1 MSSLTNLGK
10 RRYEV
15 LRDSA
20 YDSVNGTTNLTSGWV
35 DGEWIGST
43 SRTVTIFANI
53 QPAMASYQS
62 KMLPEGE
69 REKEAINIF
78 SNDWLYTA
86 RTGRNALEADVILYR
101 GAKWRVVVVK
111 PYGNFGQHCEAFAI
125 KVDDTLVT
133 RHEGTT
139 GVVE

>member
-1 MSSLTNLGK
+1 M
-10 RRYEV
+10 

-20 YDSVNGTTNLTSGWV
+20 YDTVNGTVNLTSGWV
-35 DGEWIGST
+35 DGEWVGSK

-62 KMLPEGE
+62 KMLPESE

-78 SNDWLYTA
+78 SNDWLYVA
-86 RTGRNALEADVILYR
+86 RTGSNALEADVILYR
-101 GAKWRVVVVK
+101 GAKWRVVVTK
-111 PYGNFGQHCEAFAI
+111 PYGNFCQHCEAFAI

-133 RHEGTT
+133 RHDGTI
-139 GVVE
+139 GVIK

>member
-35 DGEWIGST
+35 DGEWVESE
-43 SRTVTIFANI
+43 SRTVTIIANI

-62 KMLPEGE
+62 RMLPESE

-78 SNDWLYTA
+78 SNDWLYVA
-86 RTGRNALEADVILYR
+86 RTGHSALEADVILYR
-101 GAKWRVVVVK
+101 GAKWRVVVTK

-133 RHEGTT
+133 RHEGTI

>member
-10 RRYEV
+10 RRHEV

-20 YDSVNGTTNLTSGWV
+20 YDTVNGTVNLTSGWV
-35 DGEWIGST
+35 DGEWVGSE

-62 KMLPEGE
+62 KMLPESE

-86 RTGRNALEADVILYR
+86 RTGSNALEADVILYR

-125 KVDDTLVT
+125 KVDDSLVT
-133 RHEGTT
+133 RHEGTM

>member
-1 MSSLTNLGK
+1 
-10 RRYEV
+10 
-15 LRDSA
+15 
-20 YDSVNGTTNLTSGWV
+20 
-35 DGEWIGST
+35 
-43 SRTVTIFANI
+43 
-53 QPAMASYQS
+53 MASYQS
-62 KMLPEGE
+62 KMLPESE

-86 RTGRNALEADVILYR
+86 RTGRNALEADIILYR

-133 RHEGTT
+133 RHEGTI

>member
-20 YDSVNGTTNLTSGWV
+20 YDTVNGTTNLTSGWV
-35 DGEWIGST
+35 DGEWIAST

-62 KMLPEGE
+62 KMLPESE

-101 GAKWRVVVVK
+101 GAKWRVVVTK

-125 KVDDTLVT
+125 KIDDTLVT
-133 RHEGTT
+133 RHEGTI

>member
-20 YDSVNGTTNLTSGWV
+20 YDTVNGTTNLTSGWV

-62 KMLPEGE
+62 KMLPESE

-86 RTGRNALEADVILYR
+86 RTGHSALEADVILYR
-101 GAKWRVVVVK
+101 GAKWRVVVTK

-133 RHEGTT
+133 RHEGTI

>member
-20 YDSVNGTTNLTSGWV
+20 YDTVNGTVNLTSGWV
-35 DGEWIGST
+35 DGEWVGSE

-62 KMLPEGE
+62 KMLPESE

-101 GAKWRVVVVK
+101 CAKQRVVVTK

-133 RHEGTT
+133 RHEGTI

>member
-20 YDSVNGTTNLTSGWV
+20 YDTVNGTTNLTSGWV
-35 DGEWIGST
+35 DGEWVESE

-62 KMLPEGE
+62 RMLPESE

-78 SNDWLYTA
+78 SNDWLYVA

-101 GAKWRVVVVK
+101 GAKWRVVVTK

-133 RHEGTT
+133 RHEGTI